1 MKNVVILF
9 LFMVGLLLS
18 CTNDRLKI
26 DTSSINVNLNFKHY
40 EQDLFTI
47 DRNNIERS
55 LDELALKHP
64 AFISGEYKDPNEIR
78 KLNNYLNNDLNTKLF
93 EDWQAKIGAYDAIET
108 ELAKAFTHF
117 KHYYPNDSTPTIY
130 TYISGVNYEKPIII
144 DNKNNIIIG
153 IDMFYGK
160 NYKAYQQL
168 KIPRYLSK
176 SYDKKYITPVVF
188 REFITQKF
196 APFLSGKT
204 MLDNMISLGKVEY
217 FIEAVSPQ
225 LNDSIRFQ
233 FTTSQMNWCY
243 GHEKAFWKHL
253 TIKGLLFSN
262 DYHTYKR
269 FLQPGPFA
277 SSMERESPARIGIYI
292 GYRIVKDFMNKNPEV
307 SLNELMTNTDFTA
320 IFKAS
325 KYNP

>member
-9 LFMVGLLLS
+9 LFTVSLLFS
-18 CTNDRLKI
+18 CSDERLNI
-26 DTSSINVNLNFKHY
+26 DTSGINVHLNFKHY

-47 DRNNIERS
+47 NRNNIERS

-64 AFISGEYKDPNEIR
+64 AFISDDYKDPA
-78 KLNNYLNNDLNTKLF
+78 KLQELNTYLNNELNTKLF
-93 EDWQAKIGAYDAIET
+93 KDWQTKIGTYDAIET
-108 ELAKAFTHF
+108 ELSKAFSHF
-117 KHYYPNDSTPTIY
+117 KYYYPNDSTPTIY
-130 TYISGVNYEKPIII
+130 TYISGLNYEEPIII
-144 DNKNNIIIG
+144 DNNNIIIG

-168 KIPRYLSK
+168 KIPQYLSK
-176 SYDKKYITPVVF
+176 SYDKKYITPIVF

-196 APFLSGKT
+196 ALFFSRKT
-204 MLDNMISLGKVEY
+204 MLENMISLGKVEY
-217 FIEAVSPQ
+217 FIEAVTPQ
-225 LNDSIRFQ
+225 LHDSIRFQ

-262 DYHTYKR
+262 DYHNYKR

-292 GYRIVKDFMNKNPEV
+292 GYRIVKDFMDENPEV

>member
-1 MKNVVILF
+1 MITKNPSEIHE
-9 LFMVGLLLS
+9 
-18 CTNDRLKI
+18 
-26 DTSSINVNLNFKHY
+26 LN
-40 EQDLFTI
+40 T
-47 DRNNIERS
+47 
-55 LDELALKHP
+55 
-64 AFISGEYKDPNEIR
+64 
-78 KLNNYLNNDLNTKLF
+78 YLNNELNTKLF
-93 EDWQAKIGAYDAIET
+93 KDWQTKIGTYDAIET
-108 ELAKAFTHF
+108 ELNKAFSYF
-117 KHYYPNDSTPTIY
+117 KHYYPNDSNPSIY

-144 DNKNNIIIG
+144 KNNNIIIG

-168 KIPRYLSK
+168 KIPQYLSK
-176 SYDKKYITPVVF
+176 SYDKKYITPIVF

-196 APFLSGKT
+196 APFLAGKT

-217 FIEAVSPQ
+217 FIEAVTPQ
-225 LNDSIRFQ
+225 LQDSIRFQ

-243 GHEKAFWKHL
+243 GHERAFWKHL

-262 DYHTYKR
+262 DYHAYKR

-292 GYRIVKDFMNKNPEV
+292 GYRIVKDFMDKNTEV

>member
-9 LFMVGLLLS
+9 LFTISLLFS
-18 CTNDRLKI
+18 CSDERLNI
-26 DTSSINVNLNFKHY
+26 DTSGINVQLNFKHY

-47 DRNNIERS
+47 DRNNIESS
-55 LDELALKHP
+55 LDALASKHP
-64 AFISGEYKDPNEIR
+64 AFISDDYKEPT
-78 KLNNYLNNDLNTKLF
+78 KLQELNTYLNNELNTKLF
-93 EDWQAKIGAYDAIET
+93 KDWEAKIGTYNAIET
-108 ELAKAFTHF
+108 ELNNAFTHF

-130 TYISGVNYEKPIII
+130 TYISGVNYEEPIII
-144 DNKNNIIIG
+144 DNNNIIIG

-168 KIPRYLSK
+168 KIPQYLSRT
-176 SYDKKYITPVVF
+176 YDKKYITPIVF

-196 APFLSGKT
+196 APFFSGKT
-204 MLDNMISLGKVEY
+204 MLENMISLGKVEY
-217 FIEAVSPQ
+217 FIEAVTPQ
-225 LNDSIRFQ
+225 LHDSIRFQ

-292 GYRIVKDFMNKNPEV
+292 GYRIVKDFMDENPEV
-307 SLNELMTNTDFTA
+307 SLNELMTNTNFTA

>member
-1 MKNVVILF
+1 MKNAVILF
-9 LFMVGLLLS
+9 LFAISLLS
-18 CTNDRLKI
+18 SCTEERLNI
-26 DTSSINVNLNFKHY
+26 DTSGIDVHLNFKHY

-47 DRNNIERS
+47 NRNNIERS
-55 LDELALKHP
+55 LDELSLKYP
-64 AFISGEYKDPNEIR
+64 IFISGDYKNPSEIHE
-78 KLNNYLNNDLNTKLF
+78 LNTYLNNELNTKLF
-93 EDWQAKIGAYDAIET
+93 KDWQTKIGTYDAIET
-108 ELAKAFTHF
+108 ELNKAFSYF
-117 KHYYPNDSTPTIY
+117 KHYYPNDSNPSIY

-144 DNKNNIIIG
+144 KNNNIIIG

-168 KIPRYLSK
+168 KIPQYLSK
-176 SYDKKYITPVVF
+176 SYDKKYITPIVF

-196 APFLSGKT
+196 APFLAGKT

-217 FIEAVSPQ
+217 FIEAVTPQ
-225 LNDSIRFQ
+225 LQDSIRFQ

-243 GHEKAFWKHL
+243 GHERAFWKHL

-262 DYHTYKR
+262 DYHAYKR

-292 GYRIVKDFMNKNPEV
+292 GYRIVKDFMDKNTEV

>member
-1 MKNVVILF
+1 MKNAVILF
-9 LFMVGLLLS
+9 LFAISLLS
-18 CTNDRLKI
+18 SCTEERLNI
-26 DTSSINVNLNFKHY
+26 DTSGIDVHLNFKHY

-47 DRNNIERS
+47 NRNNIERS
-55 LDELALKHP
+55 LDELSLKHP
-64 AFISGEYKDPNEIR
+64 IFISGDYKNPSEIHE
-78 KLNNYLNNDLNTKLF
+78 LNTYLNNELNTKLF
-93 EDWQAKIGAYDAIET
+93 KDWQTKIGTYDAIET
-108 ELAKAFTHF
+108 ELNKAFSYF
-117 KHYYPNDSTPTIY
+117 KHYYPNDSNPSIY

-144 DNKNNIIIG
+144 KNNNIIIG

-168 KIPRYLSK
+168 KIPQYLSK
-176 SYDKKYITPVVF
+176 SYDKKYITPIVF

-196 APFLSGKT
+196 APFLAGKT

-217 FIEAVSPQ
+217 FIEAVTPQ
-225 LNDSIRFQ
+225 LQDSIRFQ

-243 GHEKAFWKHL
+243 GHERAFWKHL

-262 DYHTYKR
+262 DYHAYKR

-292 GYRIVKDFMNKNPEV
+292 GYRIVKDFMDKNTEV

>member
-9 LFMVGLLLS
+9 LFTISLLFS
-18 CTNDRLKI
+18 CSDDRLNI
-26 DTSSINVNLNFKHY
+26 DTSGINVQLNFKHY

-47 DRNNIERS
+47 DRNNIESS
-55 LDELALKHP
+55 LDALASKHP
-64 AFISGEYKDPNEIR
+64 AFVSDDYKEPT
-78 KLNNYLNNDLNTKLF
+78 KLQELNTYLNNELNTKLF
-93 EDWQAKIGAYDAIET
+93 KDWEAKIGTYNTIET
-108 ELAKAFTHF
+108 ELNNAFTHF

-144 DNKNNIIIG
+144 DNNNIIIG

-168 KIPRYLSK
+168 KIPQYLSN
-176 SYDKKYITPVVF
+176 SYDKKYITPIVF
-188 REFITQKF
+188 REFITKKF
-196 APFLSGKT
+196 ATFLSGKT

-217 FIEAVSPQ
+217 FIEAVTPQ
-225 LNDSIRFQ
+225 LHDSIRFQ
-233 FTTSQMNWCY
+233 FTASQMNWCY

-277 SSMERESPARIGIYI
+277 SSMERESPARIGIYV
-292 GYRIVKDFMNKNPEV
+292 GYRIVKAFMDKNPEV
-307 SLNELMTNTDFTA
+307 SLNELMTNTNFTA